1 MNTPIILAIES
12 SCDDTSA
19 AVLRGNTVLSNIATS
34 QKVHAEYG
42 GVVPELASRAHQQ
55 NIVPVIHQAIK
66 EAKIQQKDI
75 SAVGFTRG
83 PGLLGSLL
91 VGTSFAKSLSM
102 SLGVPLIEVNHL
114 QAHILAHFIDD
125 ANPTP
130 PQFPF
135 LCLTVSGGH
144 TLIVLVK
151 DYFDMQIVGRTIDD
165 AAGEAFD
172 KIGKIMGLEYPA
184 GAVIDR
190 LSAEGDSK
198 AFSFSKP
205 KVAGYDYSFSGLKT
219 SFLYAIQKAE
229 KENPNFIKENLND
242 LCASIQR
249 TIIEI
254 LIDKL
259 EQAAFDLNIKEIA
272 IAGGVSANSELR
284 KSITHKAQKLGWKTY
299 IPKFEYTTDNAA
311 MIAMVAKLKYD
322 RQEFTDLSITASP
335 RPATSQ
341 EI

>member
-19 AVLRGNTVLSNIATS
+19 AVLRGNIVLSNIAAS

-144 TLIVLVK
+144 TLIVHVK

-165 AAGEAFD
+165 PAGEAFY
-172 KIGKIMGLEYPA
+172 KIGKIMGL
-184 GAVIDR
+184 
-190 LSAEGDSK
+190 
-198 AFSFSKP
+198 
-205 KVAGYDYSFSGLKT
+205 
-219 SFLYAIQKAE
+219 
-229 KENPNFIKENLND
+229 
-242 LCASIQR
+242 
-249 TIIEI
+249 
-254 LIDKL
+254 
-259 EQAAFDLNIKEIA
+259 
-272 IAGGVSANSELR
+272 
-284 KSITHKAQKLGWKTY
+284 
-299 IPKFEYTTDNAA
+299 
-311 MIAMVAKLKYD
+311 
-322 RQEFTDLSITASP
+322 
-335 RPATSQ
+335 
-341 EI
+341 